1 MSLEDINDEQNI
13 DKRRHVFNKAA
24 NAAKELNLLS
34 GILKAIISDRL
45 VSPEELDYLDLWL
58 KDSHISQFGDGE
70 DLLCHLEDL
79 IGLDSLDDAQ
89 LEDTLT
95 LFNDVSE
102 AIAKDA
108 ARAKDFENQL
118 LGLCKGSLSD
128 GKLQNKEIQTIHEFL
143 SSQEHL
149 EAQEAKIAALL
160 RNVLEDGVITDEERT
175 DLQKALTELC
185 GHTFQEDG
193 STSGAPRIL
202 DDSLFELPHD
212 YPNLTFLLTGNFRTR
227 SKKDVEE
234 ELVELGASVKTSVS
248 KSIDVLVVGSS
259 AHWKTETAG
268 KKQLAAEEMRL
279 NGHHIRIVSLGAL
292 ESWLLQDVTKKAT
305 GKNS

>member
-128 GKLQNKEIQTIHEFL
+128 GKLQNKEIQTIH
-143 SSQEHL
+143 
-149 EAQEAKIAALL
+149 K
-160 RNVLEDGVITDEERT
+160 
-175 DLQKALTELC
+175 
-185 GHTFQEDG
+185 
-193 STSGAPRIL
+193 
-202 DDSLFELPHD
+202 
-212 YPNLTFLLTGNFRTR
+212 
-227 SKKDVEE
+227 
-234 ELVELGASVKTSVS
+234 
-248 KSIDVLVVGSS
+248 
-259 AHWKTETAG
+259 
-268 KKQLAAEEMRL
+268 
-279 NGHHIRIVSLGAL
+279 
-292 ESWLLQDVTKKAT
+292 
-305 GKNS
+305 